1 MPRTADVAVVG
12 DGVIGASIACHLAA
26 AGVDVAWFRHGLPDR
41 SATRNSAA
49 QVRVHQSDPHDARM
63 TAASLET
70 FERWPEAVGGNC
82 GFQRTGFAFLVGEEY
97 TSVVS
102 RTVAEV
108 ASLGVETSV
117 LCPADLA
124 ALYPVLDLAGVGVAA
139 YEPRG
144 GFADPVR
151 TTEALAD
158 RALSLGAVAVPAPS
172 GARLCRDGD
181 RVTGAAADGET
192 VSAGEVVVAAG
203 VGSGPLCANAG
214 IRLDAGSPGEDGSR
228 GEDGSPGEDGSRGD
242 DCRPGLPVT
251 ARRVAWAVADV
262 SGLPGADRL
271 CMVIDDISGTYFR
284 PAGEGRL
291 LFRIPLDGVADAGAP
306 SDGSASLA
314 EAHDRLERRLPG
326 AALAPICATAVAQE
340 AYTRDGRA
348 LIGRSSRY
356 PGLYLATG
364 FSGGGFK
371 MAPAV
376 GRFVATDLTAGATT
390 PTELAPYRPDR
401 FTVGS
406 PTPVVKRYRHM

>member
-12 DGVIGASIACHLAA
+12 DGVIGASIACYLAA
-26 AGVDVAWFRHGLPDR
+26 AGVDVAWFRHGLSGR

-49 QVRVHQSDPHDARM
+49 QVRVHHSDPHDARM
-63 TAASLET
+63 AAASLET

-82 GFQRTGFAFLVGEEY
+82 GFQRTGFAFLAGEEY
-97 TSVVS
+97 SSVVS

-108 ASLGVETSV
+108 ASLGVETSA

-124 ALYPVLDLAGVGVAA
+124 GLHPVLDLAGVGVAA

-158 RALSLGAVAVPAPS
+158 RAISLGAVPVPAPS
-172 GARLCRDGD
+172 GARLCRSGD

-192 VSAGEVVVAAG
+192 VSASEVVVAAG
-203 VGSGPLCANAG
+203 VESGPLCAAAG
-214 IRLDAGSPGEDGSR
+214 IRLDANGPGE
-228 GEDGSPGEDGSRGD
+228 

-251 ARRVAWAVADV
+251 PKRVAWAVADV

-271 CMVIDDISGTYFR
+271 CMVIDDVYGTYFR
-284 PAGEGRL
+284 PAGAGRL
-291 LFRIPLDGVADAGAP
+291 LFRIPPDGEVVGPSPLADAQ
-306 SDGSASLA
+306 
-314 EAHDRLERRLPG
+314 DRLAGRLPG
-326 AALAPICATAVAQE
+326 AALAPVCATAAAQE

-348 LIGRSSRY
+348 LIGRTSRY

-376 GRFVATDLTAGATT
+376 GRFVTTDLTAGAAA

-401 FTVGS
+401 FTLGS
-406 PTPVVKRYRHM
+406 PTPVVQRYRHM